1 MLACALDFD
10 SPGSASRSRY
20 IRTALSGNS
29 WSYFLAADIVLTRQD
44 PTHEAPFLAHGVRT
58 MHCRDPYSTNE
69 RCRIS
74 KMGTHRAR

>member
-1 MLACALDFD
+1 
-10 SPGSASRSRY
+10 
-20 IRTALSGNS
+20 
-29 WSYFLAADIVLTRQD
+29 VLTRQD
-44 PTHEAPFLAHGVRT
+44 PPHEAPFLAHGVRT